1 MKKVNV
7 GIIGMGFIGKL
18 HYRALSV
25 LPFIKIKA
33 VCVSR
38 PEKTAEVKAQ
48 YPADIVSDDWRM
60 IIEDPSVEVIHNC
73 TPNHLHDEINEAAIK
88 AGKHI
93 YAEKP
98 LSLAAGKAHDI
109 WKLAEKYGIAH
120 GVNHQYR
127 FHPAVME
134 MKNRIREGKA
144 GQLFFIRG
152 CYLQDS
158 LTRRNDYSKRRIPET
173 SPARAVLDIGVH
185 WADLAAYVLSSPVE
199 KVYARMYTHY
209 PARTDPLTGK
219 EMKIHSDDTTSVMV
233 KFLNGVEGH
242 ALFSK
247 CMAGHKND
255 LVITVSGGEKEYS
268 WEQQRCDLLCV
279 GSRENGNAVEYM
291 CKENCGDVEAVWE
304 RGLEG
309 MGIVVLHSAHASKI
323 FARLMGTKTQRL
335 HWKENDERQR
345 YWVVAPGHPIVQ
357 GIDGESFDIPAD
369 ENYGEYFDIPHPDEL
384 VFLTVS
390 EGGEIFRSGCC
401 WRRGK
406 GRIFYFQAGHET
418 CPVYYQEEVM
428 AIIINAV
435 KWTASVCKNN

>member
-88 AGKHI
+88 AEKHI

-291 CKENCGDVEAVWE
+291 CKENCGDEVLPYITLPPGHTQGWRDALVNALYAFYKSIYDGSYKKGKMEYATFEDGWKGNCFVEAC
-304 RGLEG
+304 LK
-309 MGIVVLHSAHASKI
+309 SA
-323 FARLMGTKTQRL
+323 
-335 HWKENDERQR
+335 KENR
-345 YWVVAPGHPIVQ
+345 WV
-357 GIDGESFDIPAD
+357 S
-369 ENYGEYFDIPHPDEL
+369 L
-384 VFLTVS
+384 
-390 EGGEIFRSGCC
+390 
-401 WRRGK
+401 
-406 GRIFYFQAGHET
+406 
-418 CPVYYQEEVM
+418 EEE
-428 AIIINAV
+428 
-435 KWTASVCKNN
+435 K